1 MFDYKLI
8 SDDVKEMGMIQLAH
22 NQFFIKDGEA
32 WYRDFERE
40 ISCRSLV
47 REIGVKLG
55 VWKSPKEYGLDADNE
70 MVDDDI
76 LDETIVDSLQYGT
89 DEFIGILA
97 MYYTAMWAMAEL
109 REWYKEKLEA
119 EVKGDKEDGIH
130 I

>member
-8 SDDVKEMGMIQLAH
+8 SDDVKEMGMTQLAH

-47 REIGVKLG
+47 REIGVKLDI
-55 VWKSPKEYGLDADNE
+55 WKSPKEYGLDADNE

-76 LDETIVDSLQYGT
+76 LDETLVDSLQYGT
-89 DEFIGILA
+89 EEHIGILA
-97 MYYTAMWAMAEL
+97 MYYTAMWGMAEL
-109 REWYKEKLEA
+109 REWYKEKLA
-119 EVKGDKEDGIH
+119 TEVKEGKEDGIH